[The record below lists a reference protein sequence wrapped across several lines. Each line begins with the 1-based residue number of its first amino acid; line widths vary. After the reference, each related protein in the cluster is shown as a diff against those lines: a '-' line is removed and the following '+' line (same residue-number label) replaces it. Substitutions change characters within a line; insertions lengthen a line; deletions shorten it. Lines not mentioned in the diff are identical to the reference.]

1 MRLRRW
7 RSSIARLRAPR
18 RAAGGDDGF
27 TLIELVMT
35 VSIMGI
41 IVTALTGVLI
51 SYFKTTV
58 DTQARMTESQD
69 VQFAAA
75 YWQRDVAS
83 IGVRAYDAP
92 SKSFPLQQS
101 VNVSPA
107 CALPSGTTVVTLA
120 WSEYV
125 SPDSTVTPPKITVSY
140 VARSVSGA
148 YELVRVRCSGST
160 VDSTVRVAHSLQSP
174 PTVTCDVACGGSGAD
189 VPSVVRIDLAVLDP
203 EGHGTV
209 AYSATLS
216 GERRQS

>member
-1 MRLRRW
+1 M
-7 RSSIARLRAPR
+7 
-18 RAAGGDDGF
+18 
-27 TLIELVMT
+27 IELVIT
-35 VSIMGI
+35 VAIMGI
-41 IVTALTGVLI
+41 IVTALTGVVI

-101 VNVSPA
+101 VNVSPS
-107 CALPSGTTVVTLA
+107 CTLPSGTTVVTLA

-140 VARSVSGA
+140 VARAVGGA
-148 YELVRVRCSGST
+148 YELVRIRCSGSA
-160 VDSTVRVAHSLQSP
+160 VDSTVRVAHSLRAP
-174 PTVTCDVACGGSGAD
+174 PTVSCNVACTGSGAD

-203 EGHGTV
+203 EGHDTV
-209 AYSATLS
+209 AYTATLS

>member
-1 MRLRRW
+1 MRLRLRPG
-7 RSSIARLRAPR
+7 RSGHARRS
-18 RAAGGDDGF
+18 AAGDGGF
-27 TLIELVMT
+27 TLIELVIT
-35 VSIMGI
+35 VAIMGI
-41 IVTALTGVLI
+41 IVTALTGVVI

-101 VNVSPA
+101 VNVSPS
-107 CALPSGTTVVTLA
+107 CTLPSGTTVVTLA

-140 VARSVSGA
+140 VARAVGGA
-148 YELVRVRCSGST
+148 YELVRIRCSGSA
-160 VDSTVRVAHSLQSP
+160 VDSTVRVAHSLRAP
-174 PTVTCDVACGGSGAD
+174 PTVSCNVACTGSGAD

-203 EGHGTV
+203 EGHDTV
-209 AYSATLS
+209 AYTATLS

>member
-1 MRLRRW
+1 M
-7 RSSIARLRAPR
+7 
-18 RAAGGDDGF
+18 
-27 TLIELVMT
+27 IELVIT
-35 VSIMGI
+35 VAIMGI
-41 IVTALTGVLI
+41 IVTALTGVVI

-101 VNVSPA
+101 VNVSPS

-140 VARSVSGA
+140 VARAVGGA
-148 YELVRVRCSGST
+148 YELVRIRCSGSA
-160 VDSTVRVAHSLQSP
+160 VDSTVRVAHSLRAP
-174 PTVTCDVACGGSGAD
+174 PTVSCDVACTGSGAD

-203 EGHGTV
+203 EGHDTV
-209 AYSATLS
+209 AYTATLS